1 MKITQLAHLVL
12 TVKDI
17 DASCAFY
24 TDVLCMQEVTFGH
37 GRKAVIFGNQKI
49 NFHQQGQELE
59 PKALRPTPGSGD
71 LCFITT
77 NSLPDVLQHISDCGV
92 EIID

>member
-1 MKITQLAHLVL
+1 MWHILLPWRRKGGSPGRAERIALNSSIAMKITQLDHLVL

-24 TDVLCMQEVTFGH
+24 TNVLGMQEVTFGH

-49 NFHQQGQELE
+49 KMIF
-59 PKALRPTPGSGD
+59 TPVTLHDSM
-71 LCFITT
+71 I
-77 NSLPDVLQHISDCGV
+77 P
-92 EIID
+92 